1 MRRIQMGFRPIFL
14 FWNNVLQSFIKVMS
28 RSELIKMLEPTV
40 ERLGYELTDLELK
53 LGGRD
58 GLVRIFIDKSDGI
71 DVDDC
76 EAVSRQVSAILDVE
90 DPLPGNYT
98 LEVSSPGLDRALTK
112 PAHFQRFMGEDV
124 RVKLRFPLDGRRNFR
139 GALKAA
145 DDENIEVEVDGESHS
160 LSLSTIESAR
170 LVPQL

>member
-1 MRRIQMGFRPIFL
+1 MIQL
-14 FWNNVLQSFIKVMS
+14 
-28 RSELIKMLEPTV
+28 LEPTV

-58 GLVRIFIDKSDGI
+58 GLVRIFIDKADGI
-71 DVDDC
+71 DVEDC
-76 EAVSRQVSAILDVE
+76 EAVSRQVSAVLDVE

-98 LEVSSPGLDRALTK
+98 LEVSSPGLDRTLTK
-112 PAHFQRFMGEDV
+112 PAHFQRFMGKDV

-160 LSLSTIESAR
+160 LPLATIESAR
-170 LVPQL
+170 LVPHL